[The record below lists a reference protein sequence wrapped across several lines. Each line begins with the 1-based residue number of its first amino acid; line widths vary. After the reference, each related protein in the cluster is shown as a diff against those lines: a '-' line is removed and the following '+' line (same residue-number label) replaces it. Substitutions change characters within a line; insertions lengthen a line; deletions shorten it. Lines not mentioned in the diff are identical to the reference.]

1 MSKSSVESRIEGFI
15 VKFTPEVA
23 AHMRAVRARLH
34 KRFPR
39 GFEHVYDNYNALAIG
54 YGPSERVGDAL
65 VSIAAYPRWVT
76 LFFLQGVELADP
88 KKLLSGSGSRVRS
101 IRLSSPDDLD
111 LPSTKAFIAQTL
123 KPRAAAFKAA
133 PPLTTTIKTV
143 SAKQRPRRP
152 AKA

>member
-1 MSKSSVESRIEGFI
+1 MSKSSVESRIDGFI
-15 VKFTPEVA
+15 AKFTPEVA
-23 AHMRAVRARLH
+23 AQMHAVRARLH
-34 KRFPR
+34 KLIPR

-54 YGPSERVGDAL
+54 YGPTERVGDAV

-88 KKLLSGSGSRVRS
+88 KKLLAGSGSRVRS

-111 LPSTKAFIAQTL
+111 VPTTKAFIAQAL
-123 KPRAAAFKAA
+123 KPAAAAFRKAPA
-133 PPLTTTIKTV
+133 LTTTINSV

-152 AKA
+152 AK